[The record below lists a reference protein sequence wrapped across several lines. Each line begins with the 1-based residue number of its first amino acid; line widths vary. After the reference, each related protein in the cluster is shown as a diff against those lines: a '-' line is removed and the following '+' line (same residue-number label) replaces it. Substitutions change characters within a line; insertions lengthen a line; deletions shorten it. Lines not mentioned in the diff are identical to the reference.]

1 LTAVLQRILART
13 REHVQERKRL
23 FPLDRL
29 QGAAPTPSGRRA
41 FAAAL
46 ARPGHVNVIA
56 EFKRRSPSRGAIRED
71 VDPIAVAQAYEIGGA
86 AALSVLTD
94 APFFGGSIT
103 DLREA
108 RMATLLPTLRKD
120 FIVDPYQVGESAI
133 SGADSILLIV
143 AALSG
148 EELRSLH
155 AAAREAGLDVLVEVH
170 DRAELDRALA
180 AGAQMVGVNNRD
192 LRTMTVDLEVALSL
206 ASAIPD
212 DVLAVA
218 ESGIRGPEDIVRLRD
233 AGYDAF
239 LIGEHLMAQD
249 NPAAALEELI
259 RFASEPRWAGAASR
273 GARVAVKICG
283 ITSVE
288 DGLMAAR
295 SGADAI
301 GLVLW
306 PESVRSVD
314 LEAARAIAAAL
325 PPLVHRVGVFVNPT
339 RAEVER
345 AIVHIGLDVVQLHGD
360 ETPEFCRDLP
370 RRALKAVRV
379 GAGFRAEEALRY
391 ENFAAG
397 VLLDTRADDPKER
410 PGGTGRA
417 FDWTLARKVRENARY
432 LVLAGGLTPDTVGR
446 AVAAVVPDA
455 VDVSSGVESSP
466 GRKDPA
472 RVRAFVRAVR
482 AAER

>member
-1 LTAVLQRILART
+1 MTAVLQKILART
-13 REHVQERKRL
+13 REQVQERKRS

-29 QGAAPTPSGRRA
+29 QMAAPTPTGHRG

-46 ARPGHVNVIA
+46 ARPGQVNVIA

-71 VDPIAVAQAYEIGGA
+71 ADPVRIAQAYEIGGA

-94 APFFGGSIT
+94 EPFFGGSIA

-120 FIVDPYQVGESAI
+120 FIVDPYQVGESVL
-133 SGADSILLIV
+133 SGADAILLIV
-143 AALSG
+143 AALSD
-148 EELRSLH
+148 EELRGLH
-155 AAAREAGLDVLVEVH
+155 AAAREARLEVLVEVH
-170 DRAELDRALA
+170 DRAELERALA
-180 AGAQMVGVNNRD
+180 AGARMVGVNNRD
-192 LRTMTVDLEVALSL
+192 LRTMTVDLGTSLSL

-212 DVLAVA
+212 DVVAVA

-239 LIGEHLMAQD
+239 LIGEHLMAQES
-249 NPAAALEELI
+249 PAAALEALI
-259 RFASEPRWAGAASR
+259 RGASEPRWAGAASR
-273 GARVAVKICG
+273 GSRVAIKICG

-288 DGLMAAR
+288 DALMAVR
-295 SGADAI
+295 FGADAI

-306 PESVRSVD
+306 PDSVRAVD
-314 LEAARAIAAAL
+314 LEAARAISAAM
-325 PPLVHRVGVFVNPT
+325 PPFVHRVGVFVNPT

-345 AIVHIGLDVVQLHGD
+345 AVAEVGLDVVQLHGD
-360 ETPEFCRDLP
+360 ESPEFCRDLP

-379 GAGFRAEEALRY
+379 GSGFRPEDALRY

-397 VLLDTRADDPKER
+397 ILLDTRADEKGAP

-417 FDWTLARKVRENARY
+417 FDWTLARKVRANART
-432 LVLAGGLTPDTVGR
+432 LVLAGGLTPENVGR
-446 AVAAVVPDA
+446 AVAAVEPDA
-455 VDVSSGVESSP
+455 VDVSSGVESAP

-482 AAER
+482 GTER

>member
-1 LTAVLQRILART
+1 MTTVLQQILART
-13 REHVQERKRL
+13 REHVQERKRQ

-29 QGAAPTPSGRRA
+29 QMAAPTPTGHRG

-46 ARPGHVNVIA
+46 GRPGHVNVVA
-56 EFKRRSPSRGAIRED
+56 EFKRRSPSRGTIRAD
-71 VDPIAVAQAYEIGGA
+71 VDPIRVAQAYEIGGA

-94 APFFGGSIT
+94 EPFFGGSIA

-120 FIVDPYQVGESAI
+120 FIVDPYQVGESVL
-133 SGADSILLIV
+133 SGADAILLIA
-143 AALSG
+143 AALSD

-155 AAAREAGLDVLVEVH
+155 AAAVEARLEVLVEVH
-170 DRAELDRALA
+170 DRGELDRALA
-180 AGAQMVGVNNRD
+180 AGARIVGINSRD
-192 LRTMTVDLEVALSL
+192 LRTMTVDLQTALSL
-206 ASAIPD
+206 ASTIPD
-212 DVLAVA
+212 DVVAVA
-218 ESGIRGPEDIVRLRD
+218 ESGIRGPGDIVRLRD

-239 LIGEHLMAQD
+239 LIGEHLMVQD
-249 NPAAALEELI
+249 NPAAALEALI
-259 RFASEPRWAGAASR
+259 RSASEPRWAGAASR
-273 GARVAVKICG
+273 GSRVAVKICG

-288 DGLMAAR
+288 DGLLATR
-295 SGADAI
+295 CGADAI

-306 PESVRSVD
+306 PESVRSVN
-314 LEAARAIAAAL
+314 LATGRAIAAAL

-345 AIVHIGLDVVQLHGD
+345 AIEEIGLDVVQLHGD

-370 RRALKAVRV
+370 RRVLKAVRV

-397 VLLDTRADDPKER
+397 VLLDTRADEPAAR

-417 FDWTLARKVRENARY
+417 FDWTLARKVRENARC
-432 LVLAGGLTPDTVGR
+432 LVLAGGLTPENVGR
-446 AVAAVVPDA
+446 AVAAVEPDA

-482 AAER
+482 AIER

>member
-1 LTAVLQRILART
+1 MTTVLQRILART
-13 REHVQERKRL
+13 REHVQERKRQ
-23 FPLDRL
+23 FPLERL
-29 QGAAPTPSGRRA
+29 QMSAPTPAGRRG
-41 FAAAL
+41 FGAAL
-46 ARPGHVNVIA
+46 GRPGHVNVIA

-71 VDPIAVAQAYEIGGA
+71 VDPIRVAQAYEIGGA

-94 APFFGGSIT
+94 EPFFGGSIA

-120 FIVDPYQVGESAI
+120 FIVDPYQVGESVL
-133 SGADSILLIV
+133 SGADAILLIV
-143 AALSG
+143 AALSD
-148 EELRSLH
+148 EELRSMH
-155 AAAREAGLDVLVEVH
+155 AAALEAGLEVVVEVH
-170 DRAELDRALA
+170 DRGELGRALA
-180 AGAQMVGVNNRD
+180 AGARIVGVNNRD
-192 LRTMTVDLEVALSL
+192 LRTLTVDLQVALAL

-212 DVLAVA
+212 DVVAVA

-239 LIGEHLMAQD
+239 LIGEHLMVQD
-249 NPAAALEELI
+249 NPAAALEGLI
-259 RFASEPRWAGAASR
+259 RSAAEPRWVGAASR
-273 GARVAVKICG
+273 GSRVAVKICG
-283 ITSVE
+283 ITSIE
-288 DGLMAAR
+288 DGLLAAR
-295 SGADAI
+295 CGADAI

-306 PESVRSVD
+306 PKSVRAVD
-314 LEAARAIAAAL
+314 LPTGRAIAAAL

-345 AIVHIGLDVVQLHGD
+345 AIAEIGLDLVQLHGE
-360 ETPEFCRDLP
+360 ETPEFCRDLKH
-370 RRALKAVRV
+370 RVLKAVRV
-379 GAGFRAEEALRY
+379 GPGFRAEEALRY
-391 ENFAAG
+391 ENLAGG
-397 VLLDTRADDPKER
+397 VLLDTRGDEANGR

-432 LVLAGGLTPDTVGR
+432 LVLAGGLTPENVGR
-446 AVAAVVPDA
+446 AVAAVEPDA

-482 AAER
+482 ATER